1 MKKIQNRTKFCV
13 VLCFLFVAGLMIF
26 IIEYLLNLNTWTLEN
41 YYAAIG
47 YNPVQ
52 NTEIIRRSNGLRQ
65 YYTDDTNSEKLYVR
79 GSIVDANNNFL
90 VSVDENGI
98 TYCDDASVRTAMLH
112 ATGDKYY
119 MISTGALSSLS
130 NYFSRYTTVG
140 GEYKATDK
148 GNTVQLTMTSDI
160 NKVAL
165 KAFGKYKGCLG
176 IYNYKTGEIICMVS
190 TPTYDPVNIPSDIAT
205 NSAYE
210 GAYIN
215 RFISSTF
222 TPGSTMKTVTL
233 EAAIDTVKDLSDK
246 RFSCAG
252 EMTINKQVVHCTG
265 VHGSQTVDVA
275 YANSCNCAF
284 AQISALINRETL
296 MNVVNNGVLTSSITI
311 DGSIETA
318 AGSFDI
324 MDDNDFQF
332 AWTCIGLHH
341 NLMNPCSLMVYIGAV
356 ANGGYAAIPTS
367 LKSVTDVNGNVIAT
381 TQTNYTGQLIDPD
394 TAEIIRGYMINN
406 TVNHESHFG
415 TWRFKMEI
423 GAKTGTVNRA
433 QGGVNGWFSGFVSD
447 PGHPYAFVCYA
458 ENSTSGMNVPGGI
471 VATVLNELIK

>member
-13 VLCFLFVAGLMIF
+13 ILCFIFVLGIMVF
-26 IIEYLLNLNTWTLEN
+26 IIDYLLNLNTWTLEN

-47 YNPVQ
+47 YNPMT
-52 NTEIIRRSNGLRQ
+52 NEDIIKSSGGTKQ

-79 GSIVDANNNFL
+79 GTITDSEGNFL

-98 TYCDDASVRTAMLH
+98 VYSDDAETRKAMLH

-130 NYFSRYTTVG
+130 NYFSRYTTEN
-140 GEYKATDK
+140 GEYTATDK
-148 GNTVQLTMTSDI
+148 GNTVQLTMSTDI

-165 KAFGKYKGCLG
+165 NAFGSYKGCLG

-190 TPTYDPVNIPSDIAT
+190 TPSYDPVNIPEDIAT

-215 RFISSTF
+215 RFYSSTF

-233 EAAIDTVKDLSDK
+233 EGAIDTIPDLSE
-246 RFSCAG
+246 RSFYCSG
-252 EMTINKQVVHCTG
+252 SMTVGGQVVNCTG
-265 VHGSQTVDVA
+265 VHGTQSVDTA

-284 AQISALINRETL
+284 AQISQLISRETL

-311 DGSIETA
+311 DGSIKTA

-324 MDDNDFQF
+324 MDDSDYQF

-341 NLMNPCSLMVYIGAV
+341 NLMNPCSLMIYLGSV
-356 ANGGYAAIPTS
+356 ANGGKSAIPTT

-381 TQTNYTGQLIDPD
+381 TQTTYTGQLIKEE
-394 TAEIIRGYMINN
+394 TANTMREYMINN
-406 TVNHESHFG
+406 TVNHSSHYG
-415 TWRFKMEI
+415 TWRFNVEF
-423 GAKTGTVNRA
+423 GAKTGTVDRES
-433 QGGVNGWFSGFVSD
+433 GGVNGWFSGFVAD
-447 PGHPYAFVCYA
+447 EDYPYAFICYA
-458 ENSTSGMNVPGGI
+458 ENSTAGVSVPGGI
-471 VATVLNELIK
+471 VATVLNELCK